1 MQKNIQYRGLSTEP
15 SDNSSE
21 DGAAA
26 FMFNL
31 IPEDGA
37 IKPILPPGDLDQFG
51 ESIRVV
57 YLHRSSKFEYYI
69 LLDTKDKKLY
79 ASADGDERD
88 FLQLYELGNT
98 ELYQVTAIGNTLVA
112 LTSKGKLYWL
122 YKNPTAG
129 YIFLGNDFPEL
140 TLSFGLEGEMI
151 RKKEA
156 FEVHFDDTGV
166 HLMEKNGVV
175 VSEEK
180 ALGQNG
186 HITPFF
192 VNVDKTNFSEF
203 YTFDKFSDA
212 SAQRISEQVLA
223 QVNKFIAEESTQK
236 GKFIFPFFVRYAYRL
251 YDGSLTHHSAPV
263 LMVCTT
269 ACSPIVL
276 WEEIWK
282 HKGLMLTSVVDSAR
296 LRVLGLVHSLDYAA
310 LYQSEIDALKNWG
323 DIIKSVDIFISK
335 PIYTYDQNGVCDK
348 FYSAYENF
356 TLEWGHTVSKSKASI
371 RYNVSGSPHYEY
383 IDIKK
388 LYNQSFFSNLDNPL
402 KEGILG
408 LPRKSR
414 DEIND
419 AIANTANFYF
429 LKRIKIEQLSTARE
443 HIEIKS
449 DYLQSLTNREV
460 MTDDY
465 DSHDKLLAEYAFP
478 YNARL
483 NLANLSKQ
491 LFTGFNPSTLRT
503 YTDENFIADNGIEVR
518 EEPIDREVS
527 IFIYIRD
534 GAKDIVVCETE
545 TITAGETYVPWIFY
559 PNTNAY
565 KAIVYFDESRVNP
578 SLYGKWAIEFKLEP
592 HPLLNGAYA
601 VNIHNTTSLAGGGYA
616 EDIFNKQHVSSYS
629 ERTIL
634 IKNKIYTS
642 EVNNPFLFPLLG
654 INTIGTGK
662 IIGVSTAAK
671 ALSEGQFGQFPL
683 YAFTTDGVWALEVS
697 SKGTYSARQPI
708 TRDICIN
715 PKSITQIDSA
725 VLFITNRGIMLL
737 EGSQSMC
744 ISDILNGD
752 NVFNLKL
759 LPKADKIAAYIN
771 NASVTVNIVPFK
783 EFFPKARMIYDYNHQ
798 RIILYNPDE
807 TLHCSYAYVYSLKT
821 KMWGMMQSD
830 IIDSVPSYPNAYAL
844 HKGGAF
850 DDYTKDGD
858 FVNRNIFISR
868 PLTLDEIYIHK
879 TIDTFIQRGFFR
891 SSKAIEGTGL
901 VLYASND
908 LFNWI
913 IVWSSTTHYMRG
925 FHGTPYKYFRIAVL
939 SQLSPD
945 ECLTGATVQF
955 TPRLTNQPR

>member
-15 SDNSSE
+15 SDNTTE
-21 DGAAA
+21 DGSAA

-31 IPEDGA
+31 VPEDGV
-37 IKPILPPGDLDQFG
+37 IKPILPPGDIEHFG
-51 ESIRVV
+51 EAIRVV
-57 YLHRSSKFEYYI
+57 YLHRSSKYKYYI
-69 LLDTKDKKLY
+69 LFDIKEKKLY
-79 ASADGDERD
+79 AANNNDERD
-88 FLQLYELGNT
+88 FQQLYALGNT
-98 ELYQVTAIGNTLVA
+98 ELYQVTAVGNTLVA
-112 LTSKGKLYWL
+112 LTSMGKLYWL
-122 YKNPTAG
+122 YKNSAAG
-129 YIFLGNDFPEL
+129 YIFLGNDLPEL
-140 TLSFGLEGEMI
+140 NLSFGLEGEMI

-156 FEVHFDDTGV
+156 FEVHFEDTGV
-166 HLMEKNGVV
+166 HLMEKNSVV
-175 VSEEK
+175 ISEI
-180 ALGQNG
+180 ANIGFSG

-192 VNVDKTNFSEF
+192 VNVTKNNLSEF

-212 SAQRISEQVLA
+212 SAQKISEQVLA

-251 YDGSLTHHSAPV
+251 YDGALSHHSAPI

-282 HKGLMLTSVVDSAR
+282 HKSGIASQTVDSAR
-296 LRVLGLVHSLDYAA
+296 LRILGLIHNLDYAA
-310 LYQSEIDALKNWG
+310 LHQSEIDTLNKWA

-348 FYSAYENF
+348 FYSAYEDF
-356 TLEWGHTVSKSKASI
+356 TLEWGHTVSKSKASQ
-371 RYNVSGSPHYEY
+371 RYNVDGSPCYEY

-388 LYNQSFFSNLDNPL
+388 LYNQSFFSNSANPL
-402 KEGILG
+402 TEGILG

-429 LKRIKIEQLSTARE
+429 LKRINIGQLSTARE
-443 HIEIKS
+443 NIEIKD

-465 DSHDKLLAEYAFP
+465 DSHDKLIAAYAFT
-478 YNARL
+478 YNGRL
-483 NLANLSKQ
+483 NLTNLSKQ
-491 LFTGFNPSTLRT
+491 LFTGFSPAMLHP
-503 YTDENFIADNGIEVR
+503 YTDENFVADNGIEVR
-518 EEPIDREVS
+518 EEPIDREIS

-545 TITAGETYVPWIFY
+545 TITAGETYMPWIFY

-565 KAIVYFDESRVNP
+565 KAIVYFDEGSVGS

-601 VNIHNTTSLAGGGYA
+601 VNIHNTASMAGGGYA

-629 ERTIL
+629 ERTIQ

-642 EVNNPFLFPLLG
+642 EVNNPFFFPLLG
-654 INTIGTGK
+654 INTIGTGE

-697 SKGTYSARQPI
+697 AKGTYSARQPI

-715 PKSITQIDSA
+715 QKSITQIDSA
-725 VLFITNRGIMLL
+725 VLFITDRGIMLL

-752 NVFNLKL
+752 NVFDLKL
-759 LPKADKIAAYIN
+759 LPKADKITAYVNDRDI
-771 NASVTVNIVPFK
+771 AVNIVPFK

-830 IIDSVPSYPNAYAL
+830 IIDSVASYPNAYAL

-858 FVNRNIFISR
+858 FVNRNVFISR
-868 PLTLDEIYIHK
+868 PLTLDEIDIHK

-891 SSKAIEGTGL
+891 SSKTSEGTGL

-908 LFNWI
+908 LFNWV

-925 FHGTPYKYFRIAVL
+925 FHGTPYKYFRIVVL

-945 ECLTGATVQF
+945 ECLTGATIQF